1 MAMTKFLK
9 IFLHSPQKS
18 PAKTGDVFNCVMGK
32 KCHINNPCEGL
43 SINVGG
49 ESTKKCLKIIP
60 QTPCFKLDKKMSVL
74 ALELAGELLGVERHR
89 LGSLTHQNLNVK
101 GK

>member
-49 ESTKKCLKIIP
+49 ERAPKSVFKIIP
-60 QTPCFKLDKKMSVL
+60 QTPCFKLDKKMSVV
-74 ALELAGELLGVERHR
+74 ALELAG
-89 LGSLTHQNLNVK
+89 
-101 GK
+101 